1 MTTIPA
7 HETTDVLAATALTV
21 SPETAQRV
29 LAERFGLAAT
39 LEPLSGERDCNF
51 RAATAD
57 GQRYLLKFTHPAER
71 QAVSDFQVRALM
83 HLAEQ
88 DPALPVPRVLR
99 DRDGDPAPPL
109 RLDDGRVSH
118 VRLSTFLPGTPL
130 ADRVASP
137 PFQFRLGGWLAR
149 IDTALADFDHPVRE
163 LSMPWDLQRADD
175 LLPQTDSLDDA
186 SRQRIRDLLQRF
198 AEQLRPRLAVLPR
211 QPIHNDLNGH
221 NVLFAPTAD
230 DANAAPEHP
239 AAIID
244 FGDMLFAPR
253 VIDLA
258 VAAAY
263 QMKGAA
269 DPLAGALALIAGYH
283 AHSPLDETECALLRG
298 LIETRLAMAITI
310 ATHRAERYPQN
321 ADYLLRNTAASRR
334 ALEHCLSLPAATFQ
348 RRLSEALDSPINP
361 PGTGE

>member
-1 MTTIPA
+1 MTSHID
-7 HETTDVLAATALTV
+7 ETTDVLAATALTV

-51 RAATAD
+51 RAETAD

-83 HLAEQ
+83 HLATH
-88 DPALPVPRVLR
+88 DPALPIPRVLR

-137 PFQFRLGGWLAR
+137 RFQFRLGGWLAR
-149 IDTALADFDHPVRE
+149 VDIALADFDHPVRE

-175 LLPQTDSLDDA
+175 LLPQTDSLDDP
-186 SRQRIRDLLQRF
+186 SRQRIRDLLHRF
-198 AEQLRPRLAVLPR
+198 AEQLRPRLVALPR

-221 NVLFAPTAD
+221 NVLFASTAD
-230 DANAAPEHP
+230 DDTLPEHP

-263 QMKGAA
+263 QMKGAT

-283 AHSPLDETECALLRG
+283 AHSALDETECALLRG
-298 LIETRLAMAITI
+298 LIETRLAMAITL
-310 ATHRAERYPQN
+310 ATHRAGRYPQN

-334 ALEHCLSLPAATFQ
+334 ALEHCLNLPAATFQ
-348 RRLSEALDSPINP
+348 RRLNEALDSPFHS
-361 PGTGE
+361 PGTTGA

>member
-1 MTTIPA
+1 MMTSHTDDS
-7 HETTDVLAATALTV
+7 TDVLAATALTV

-29 LAERFGLAAT
+29 LATRFGLAAT

-51 RAATAD
+51 RAAAAD

-83 HLAEQ
+83 HLAER
-88 DPALPVPRVLR
+88 DPTLPVPRVLR

-109 RLDDGRVSH
+109 RLEDGRVSH

-130 ADRVASP
+130 ADHVASP
-137 PFQFRLGGWLAR
+137 RFQSRLGGWLAR
-149 IDTALADFDHPVRE
+149 IDVALADFDHPVRE

-186 SRQRIRDLLQRF
+186 SRQRIRDRLQRF
-198 AEQLRPRLAVLPR
+198 AEQLRPRLAALPR

-221 NVLFAPTAD
+221 NVLFTSTQG
-230 DANAAPEHP
+230 DANPLPEHP
-239 AAIID
+239 AGIID

-253 VIDLA
+253 VVDLA

-263 QMKGAA
+263 QMKDAA

-283 AHSPLDETECALLRG
+283 AHSPLDDAEGALLRG
-298 LIETRLAMAITI
+298 LIETRLAMAITVS
-310 ATHRAERYPQN
+310 THRAGRYPQN

-334 ALEHCLSLPAATFQ
+334 ALEHCLSLSAATFQ
-348 RRLSEALDSPINP
+348 RRLSEALDSPFNSS
-361 PGTGE
+361 GTGE